1 MLTTAASAI
10 SALIAV
16 SAAVYAWIQTYDQD
30 LRLDKIER
38 GYSSMNSRIGKIKQ
52 DAVREAKEIARS
64 EAGDAAAAASQSNG
78 GGGLDMQA
86 LLPMMMGQ
94 MGGGDNAPRN
104 NDPEPQEK
112 QNSNIIGSGGVTN
125 GTHPRG

>member
-1 MLTTAASAI
+1 MLTTVASAV

-64 EAGDAAAAASQSNG
+64 EAGDAAAAASQSSG

-94 MGGGDNAPRN
+94 MGGDGAPGNTPQEPPEQEN
-104 NDPEPQEK
+104 ND
-112 QNSNIIGSGGVTN
+112 IIGSGGVTN